1 MAAEKVQQRKR
12 DLLRAASQVI
22 SERGIA
28 GASVR
33 SVAERAEVSSGS
45 VLYHFDSFDHLV
57 ETAVRGAI
65 DEFIERRH
73 ALVDG
78 ITDPVERL
86 RATIEAGI
94 PEVISDDLRITYEA
108 SATLRDHP
116 QYRLHMAV
124 LLERQ
129 VALYRTNIEVG
140 VALGAFRPRMPAD
153 MIASNLVALEDA
165 YDLYLL
171 NPDNW
176 ERGRYLECTVRYAE
190 LALDC
195 DLGGDA
201 AGGAGDAD
209 RDADAAAA
217 DHDETPKDPL

>member
-1 MAAEKVQQRKR
+1 MAAEKVEQRKR

-22 SERGIA
+22 SERGIS

-45 VLYHFDSFDHLV
+45 VLYHFDSFDRLV
-57 ETAVRGAI
+57 EAAVRGAI

-78 ITDPVERL
+78 ITDPVARL

-94 PEVISDDLRITYEA
+94 PEHISDDLRVVYEA
-108 SATLRDHP
+108 SAALRDHP

-140 VALGAFRPRMPAD
+140 VVLGAFRPQMPTD

-171 NPDNW
+171 NPDSW
-176 ERGRYLECTVRYAE
+176 ERGRYLECTMRYAE

-195 DLGGDA
+195 ELRGPDA
-201 AGGAGDAD
+201 AGGTDDDAE
-209 RDADAAAA
+209 
-217 DHDETPKDPL
+217 ETR